1 MYKLVYQSAASPN
14 ITSEDIRNISE
25 TSRLFN
31 TVNDITGFLIY
42 YNFTF
47 LQILE
52 SSKPILEELF
62 FKIKQDNRNY
72 NIQTLYES
80 SNEERT
86 FQDWNMAYSYNDLSD
101 NSVESILFKCNLI
114 FYCESLDKVDEA
126 SLLFLRRAELLLK
139 EKG

>member
-14 ITSEDIRNISE
+14 ITSEDISNISE

-31 TVNDITGFLIY
+31 RVNDITGFLIY

-80 SNEERT
+80 SNEEKT
-86 FQDWNMAYSYNDLSD
+86 FQDWNMAYSSNDLSD
-101 NSVESILFKCNLI
+101 NSVESILFKSNLF
-114 FYCESLDKVDEA
+114 FYCQSLDKVDEA